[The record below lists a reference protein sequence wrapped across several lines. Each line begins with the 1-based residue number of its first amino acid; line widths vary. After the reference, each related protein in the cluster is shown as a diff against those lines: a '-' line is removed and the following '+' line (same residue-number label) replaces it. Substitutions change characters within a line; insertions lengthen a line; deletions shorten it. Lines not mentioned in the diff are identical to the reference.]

1 MLLEP
6 APLVVKLPAL
16 LNVPVVP
23 PFRMMPFPLAL
34 TSVQVDPARL
44 LMTAPFCRNST
55 LVEAKAVAPETFSV
69 LVSRKG
75 WPEGMLI
82 PPLALI
88 TPVPLMVPP
97 VQVKRPVRVITPA
110 PLRVPALKFV
120 APCMVLE
127 PFSARVPPV
136 MLRALAKVAAPVTV
150 SGPDVK
156 AIVALL
162 VRPAMVWLA
171 AARELMVMV
180 EPEKAVPIQTV
191 SVAIGTAPE
200 LQLPGVAHN
209 KLPPEPVH

>member
-55 LVEAKAVAPETFSV
+55 LVEAKAVAPETLSV
-69 LVSRKG
+69 RVSRNG
-75 WPEGMLI
+75 WPEGMFI
-82 PPLALI
+82 PPLALV

-120 APCMVLE
+120 APCTVLA
-127 PFSARVPPV
+127 PFRLRVPPV

-150 SGPDVK
+150 SGPLVK

-162 VRPAMVWLA
+162 VRLAMVWLA
-171 AARELMVMV
+171 VARAAMVMV
-180 EPEKAVPIQTV
+180 EPEKAVPIQAV
-191 SVAIGTAPE
+191 SVAMGTAPL
-200 LQLPGVAHN
+200 LQLPGVPHWLSPA
-209 KLPPEPVH
+209 EPVH